1 MDTDL
6 KVRMSPSLALL
17 TIANLTPQEH
27 DVTIINENVD
37 EIDFDFPA
45 DLVGITVTVDALPR
59 AAEIAEKFK
68 SKGKTVVAGG
78 IHITACPKETE
89 TFFDSICVGKAEGV
103 WVKMLEDF
111 VSGHLEKVYRDPV
124 NSPICSPLYDF
135 KGKKKYIYTN
145 VISTSRG
152 CPFSCDFCYNSN
164 CNMHY
169 VNREIDDVIA
179 DIKTIN
185 RRHILFIDDNF
196 IGNPVWTEKFLK
208 RIIPMRLK
216 WSAAITANV
225 TDKMLDLMVESGCQS
240 LFIGFESVNQDSLG
254 AVHKIQNKRENF
266 DILALR
272 LQSRGIMINASI
284 VFGLPNDTE
293 KIFDETLEWCVKN
306 RIETVTAHI
315 LTPYPGTKLYEK
327 KLIEGKIT
335 DFDLSHYDTAHVVFK
350 PDGMTSEALFDG
362 YVNFYKELYSLKNIF
377 RRLPLC
383 KKQRVPF
390 LLFNLLYRKF
400 GRFTSAVSRILPLEN
415 MGKIAAKLSYKL

>member
-6 KVRMSPSLALL
+6 KLRMSPSLALL
-17 TIANLTPQEH
+17 TIANLTPPEIE
-27 DVTIINENVD
+27 VVIINENVD
-37 EIDFDFPA
+37 KIDYNFPA

-68 SKGKTVVAGG
+68 RKGRTVVAGG
-78 IHITACPKETE
+78 IHITACPKETAP
-89 TFFDSICVGKAEGV
+89 FFDSICVGKAEGV
-103 WVKMLEDF
+103 WAKMLEDF
-111 VSGHLEKVYRDPV
+111 TAKKLEKIYRDPV
-124 NSPICSPLYDF
+124 DSQVSSPLYNF
-135 KGKKKYIYTN
+135 KSKKKYIYNN

-164 CNMHY
+164 CNIHY
-169 VNREIDDVIA
+169 MNREIDDVIT

-208 RIIPMRLK
+208 EIIPMRLK
-216 WSAAITANV
+216 WSAAITSNV

-240 LFIGFESVNQDSLG
+240 LFIGFESLNQDSLR
-254 AVHKIQNKRENF
+254 AVHKVQNNRGNF
-266 DILALR
+266 EILVER
-272 LQSRGIMINASI
+272 LHSRGIMINASI

-327 KLIEGKIT
+327 MLSEEKII
-335 DFDLSHYDTAHVVFK
+335 DFDLSHYDTAHVVIK
-350 PDGMTSEALFDG
+350 PDGMTPETLYTG
-362 YVNFYKELYSLKNIF
+362 YINFYKKLYSFKNIIK
-377 RRLPLC
+377 RMPIS

-390 LLFNLLYRKF
+390 LLFNFMYRKF
-400 GRFTSAVSRILPLEN
+400 GRLSSALARIIPLEY

>member
-17 TIANLTPQEH
+17 TLANLTPKEH
-27 DVTIINENVD
+27 DVILLNENVD
-37 EIDFDFPA
+37 RIDYDFPA

-59 AAEIAEKFK
+59 ATEIAEKFRC
-68 SKGKTVVAGG
+68 KGKTVVAGG
-78 IHITACPKETE
+78 IHITMCPEKTAR
-89 TFFDSICVGKAEGV
+89 FFDSICVGKAEGV
-103 WVKMLEDF
+103 WTRMLEDF
-111 VSGHLEKVYRDPV
+111 TSGHLEKIYRDTI
-124 NSPICSPLYDF
+124 NSSICSPLYDF
-135 KGKKKYIYTN
+135 KGKNKYIYNN

-152 CPFSCDFCYNSN
+152 CPYNCDFCYNSN

-169 VNREIDDVIA
+169 VTREIDDVIA

-216 WSAAITANV
+216 WSAAVTANV
-225 TDKMLDLMVESGCQS
+225 TDEMLDLMVESGCQS
-240 LFIGFESVNQDSLG
+240 LFIGFESLNQDSLG
-254 AVHKIQNKRENF
+254 AVHKLQNKSENF
-266 DILALR
+266 EILVER
-272 LQSRGIMINASI
+272 LHSRGIMINASI

-293 KIFDETLEWCVKN
+293 KVFADTLEWCVKN

-315 LTPYPGTKLYEK
+315 LTPTPGTKLYDRM
-327 KLIEGKIT
+327 LSEGKLT

-350 PDGMTSEALFDG
+350 PDGMTSEALLSG
-362 YVNFYKELYSLKNIF
+362 YINFYKDLYSFKNIF
-377 RRLPLC
+377 KRLPLC

-390 LLFNLLYRKF
+390 LLFNFLYRKF
-400 GRFTSAVSRILPLEN
+400 GRFTSAFARIVPLEY
-415 MGKIAAKLSYKL
+415 MGKIAAELSYKL